1 MRKQLTFT
9 WVHSIEDCLRP
20 NEGKLCLLHQG
31 ITGKIGRVAFAD
43 FADLWLL
50 NNLRFYL
57 LHSPDDAAAYDLI
70 NAIYRSWDHHFDHEA
85 QAATWCSQLDNSMLI
100 ELRKNSLPIFELRNC
115 VGTLSP
121 ALIPDERTRKTR
133 EEDINELLRSTLR
146 LNY

>member
-20 NEGKLCLLHQG
+20 DEGKLCLLQQG
-31 ITGKIGRVAFAD
+31 NTGKVGRVAFAD

-50 NNLRFYL
+50 NSLRFYL
-57 LHSPDDAAAYDLI
+57 LHSPDDTVAYDLI
-70 NAIYRSWDHHFDHEA
+70 NNIYREWHYHFDHEA
-85 QAATWCSQLDNSMLI
+85 QAATWCAQSDNSMLI
-100 ELRKNSLPIFELRNC
+100 ELRKNSFPIFELRNC

-121 ALIPDERTRKTR
+121 ALIPDEQTRKTR

-146 LNY
+146 VSY